1 MVIVTEALL
10 ERHPGASE
18 GDIAWMRQE
27 VVDQH
32 HCADAAVRE
41 GLPARMRATAPASA
55 DPGLGDLPSV
65 QAALTEAVI
74 GAAWTALPRDDVDA
88 AVRAA
93 FAPALDAAR
102 PGHRDPKT
110 ALQELVQRDG
120 GRVTYEPAGH
130 QGPAH
135 DRVFTVRVLV
145 GDRAVADGAGPSKR
159 QAERHAAQA
168 ALERLQAEPGEGTA
182 PPPSTS

>member
-1 MVIVTEALL
+1 MVIVTAALL
-10 ERHPGASE
+10 ERHPDASE

-32 HCADAAVRE
+32 HCADVAVGE
-41 GLPARMRATAPASA
+41 GLPARMRAVAPASA
-55 DPGLGDLPSV
+55 DPGLGDLPRV

-74 GAAWTALPRDDVDA
+74 GAAWTALPRDEVDA

-102 PGHRDPKT
+102 PGNRDPKT

-120 GRVTYEPAGH
+120 GRVTYEAAGH
-130 QGPAH
+130 EGPAH
-135 DRVFTVRVLV
+135 DRVFAVRVLV
-145 GDRAVADGAGPSKR
+145 GDRPVAEGTGPSKR
-159 QAERHAAQA
+159 TAERQAAQA
-168 ALERLQAEPGEGTA
+168 ALARLQAGTGEGIA
-182 PPPSTS
+182 PPASTS